1 MKTQES
7 FRNFKSDIDNLI
19 ELIKENLDS
28 IKKDIKENKKNT
40 AATIKSI
47 FLINAVASDI
57 IKTNEIY
64 FNSSVSK
71 IINTLDNP
79 ELEGSIKNYLLKS
92 KHEIEKGIKEVKE
105 KRSIKKETDE
115 SEDFLKSSF
124 YEIKELFGSVVEYF
138 AIIKNIAHAADIPEE
153 QKPALIIE
161 NLNSMLADILS
172 LEITVKDN
180 IITIILHEI
189 NKNKEE
195 ANIKNAAWLETQL
208 GSWLERSVRIS
219 DSKNKILKIKGE

>member
-79 ELEGSIKNYLLKS
+79 ELEGSIRNYLLKFKS
-92 KHEIEKGIKEVKE
+92 EIEKGVK
-105 KRSIKKETDE
+105 KRSITKETDE

-195 ANIKNAAWLETQL
+195 ANIKNAA
-208 GSWLERSVRIS
+208 
-219 DSKNKILKIKGE
+219 

>member
-7 FRNFKSDIDNLI
+7 FRHFKSDIDNLI

-79 ELEGSIKNYLLKS
+79 ELEGAIKNYLLKT
-92 KHEIEKGIKEVKE
+92 EKGIKEVKE

-138 AIIKNIAHAADIPEE
+138 AIIKNIAHAVDIPEE

-195 ANIKNAAWLETQL
+195 ANIKNAA
-208 GSWLERSVRIS
+208 
-219 DSKNKILKIKGE
+219 

>member
-79 ELEGSIKNYLLKS
+79 ELEGAIKNYLLKT
-92 KHEIEKGIKEVKE
+92 EKGIKEVKE

>member
-7 FRNFKSDIDNLI
+7 FRHFKSDIDNLI
-19 ELIKENLDS
+19 KLIKENLDS
-28 IKKDIKENKKNT
+28 IKKDIKENRKNT
-40 AATIKSI
+40 TTTIKSI

-79 ELEGSIKNYLLKS
+79 ELEGAIKNYLLKT
-92 KHEIEKGIKEVKE
+92 EKGIKEVKE

-195 ANIKNAAWLETQL
+195 ANIKNAA
-208 GSWLERSVRIS
+208 
-219 DSKNKILKIKGE
+219 